1 MSESQKEIP
10 VSSPMESDN
19 LNEDEPMPMPM
30 SMPGSQ
36 EVASTIPESESA
48 EPQVESST
56 GNEGEPVSEESTDAM
71 NESEEVPEGE
81 PSEVPVEG
89 ESSEVPVEGEPM
101 EGESA
106 EGEVESVEGESVE
119 GESKPARAQAV
130 LKKAS
135 NFRQKLT
142 KTKRKLAS
150 LDDSQ
155 KEKIR
160 SELINEFVGILKLY
174 KHKTTRK
181 KYIRRLNGLRTAF
194 NQSLN
199 KLNGTTRQRRR
210 KSKKQPPVEYS
221 QEPVQNEPEEVPSSV
236 EGSLQE

>member
-1 MSESQKEIP
+1 
-10 VSSPMESDN
+10 MESDN
-19 LNEDEPMPMPM
+19 VNENEPMP
-30 SMPGSQ
+30 MPGSQ
-36 EVASTIPESESA
+36 EVASTIPESESD
-48 EPQVESST
+48 EPM
-56 GNEGEPVSEESTDAM
+56 NEESTDAM

-81 PSEVPVEG
+81 SVDVPEEVPEEVPEGESVDVPEEVPEEVPEGEYVEG
-89 ESSEVPVEGEPM
+89 EE
-101 EGESA
+101 
-106 EGEVESVEGESVE
+106 ESVE
-119 GESKPARAQAV
+119 GESKPARAQVV

-210 KSKKQPPVEYS
+210 KSKKQQPVEYS

>member
-1 MSESQKEIP
+1 MSESQQEEKPI
-10 VSSPMESDN
+10 SPPTDSVDV
-19 LNEDEPMPMPM
+19 NEDEPMPMP
-30 SMPGSQ
+30 GSQ
-36 EVASTIPESESA
+36 
-48 EPQVESST
+48 VETDNNEEGPVENINTDQETEGQEMDGEQMDSQET
-56 GNEGEPVSEESTDAM
+56 EGEQMDSQETEGEQMDGEQEQETESNGSEET
-71 NESEEVPEGE
+71 
-81 PSEVPVEG
+81 
-89 ESSEVPVEGEPM
+89 
-101 EGESA
+101 
-106 EGEVESVEGESVE
+106 
-119 GESKPARAQAV
+119 KPAKAQAV

-142 KTKRKLAS
+142 KTKRKFAS

-160 SELINEFVGILKLY
+160 SELVNEFVNVLKLY

-210 KSKKQPPVEYS
+210 KSKKQQPVEYS
-221 QEPVQNEPEEVPSSV
+221 QVQEESAEVEKVPPPQEEEPSMSGNP
-236 EGSLQE
+236 L

>member
-19 LNEDEPMPMPM
+19 LNENEPMP
-30 SMPGSQ
+30 MPGSQ

-89 ESSEVPVEGEPM
+89 EPSEVPVEGEPI
-101 EGESA
+101 EVESA
-106 EGEVESVEGESVE
+106 EGEGESVEGESVE